1 MRVRKIAAA
10 MAAVSMLA
18 AFSAQT
24 AFAAGDSVT
33 VTAEKVTAEAG
44 AEFTLAVKLE
54 GVPAAGVNAAEFAL
68 TYDSAA
74 LTITGAT
81 AGEIVNGDASGKEGF
96 EGVTVF
102 DTDFSEAGTVTVTY
116 GVALDDSAYWVT
128 KDGTFLTLTG
138 KVNDGTADGTY
149 KVDIKAINRET
160 YEGSKT
166 ENADINIGNMNADGT
181 ITGYAVTAQ
190 AGAVIVGKTVE
201 SEETK
206 PSESETGDILKGDA
220 DCNGIVNI
228 LDIIT
233 MNKVV
238 MGKEKL
244 TDKGLKNADLDGN
257 GQITSEESLQVMKK
271 IVGLVDTL

>member
-10 MAAVSMLA
+10 MAAVSMMA
-18 AFSAQT
+18 AFSAQA

-33 VTAEKVTAEAG
+33 VTAEKVKAEAG
-44 AEFTLAVKLE
+44 SDFTLALKLE
-54 GVPAAGVNAAEFAL
+54 GVPAAGINAAEFSL
-68 TYDSAA
+68 TYDSSA
-74 LTITGAT
+74 LTITGVT
-81 AGEIVNGDASGKEGF
+81 AGDIVNGDASGKEGF

-102 DTDFSEAGTVTVTY
+102 DGDFSEAGVITVTY

-128 KDGTFLTLTG
+128 KDGTFLTVSG
-138 KVNDGTADGTY
+138 KVNAGVADGSY
-149 KVDIKAINRET
+149 AVDIKAINRET

-166 ENADINIGNMNADGT
+166 ENTDINIGNMNAEGV
-181 ITGYAVTAQ
+181 ITSYAVTAN
-190 AGAVIVGKTVE
+190 AGAVIVGKT
-201 SEETK
+201 EET
-206 PSESETGDILKGDA
+206 ESQGEDTILKGDA

-233 MNKVV
+233 MNKIV
-238 MGKEKL
+238 MGKEKP
-244 TDKGLKNADLDGN
+244 TAQCLKNADLDGN